1 MTDTLT
7 VRLYNVRFGDA
18 VLITVPDRDPKTEKV
33 TTRRIL
39 IDVGNVKAGEG
50 GDDKVFKPVLES
62 ILHEL
67 GGAPLDLY
75 VMTHQHMDH
84 VQGLPYAGWKVF
96 PAGELAKRLAPQYVW
111 LTASAAPDYYDR
123 HPEAKKQKLE
133 ADRQLQRIALYLQ
146 TRAPALQPLYASYVA
161 NNNPQETE
169 QCVQFLRQLNPKH
182 TTYVYR
188 GMKMKGTHPF
198 TEAKLDVWAPEEDTS
213 DYYGRF
219 EPLFLEDGDG
229 PAGALPPT
237 PPAAPVAPP
246 GVDLGAFLN
255 LLEARRG
262 GMSDNLLNI
271 DQSANNSSVVFSLE
285 WRGWRLLFPG
295 DAETRSWKTM
305 QREGVLK
312 PVHFL
317 KVAHHGSHN
326 GTPDGE
332 LFDAILPAQAP
343 DDRPRTAAI
352 STWVDTYPGIP
363 HAATNQRL
371 ATRCTLKS
379 MLDDKTQEYIEID
392 FEG

>member
-1 MTDTLT
+1 MTDKLT

-18 VLITVPDRDPKTEKV
+18 VLITVPDRDPKTKKV

-62 ILHEL
+62 ILNRL
-67 GGAPLDLY
+67 GGEPLDLY
-75 VMTHQHMDH
+75 VMTHEHMDH
-84 VQGLPYAGWKVF
+84 VQGLPYAAWKVF
-96 PAGELAKRLAPQYVW
+96 PAGQLAKRLAPRHVW
-111 LTASAAPDYYDR
+111 LTASAAPDYYDK
-123 HPEAKKQKLE
+123 HPQAKKQKLE

-146 TRAPALQPLYASYVA
+146 TRAPALQPLYASYIA
-161 NNNPQETE
+161 NNDPQATAP
-169 QCVQFLRQLNPKH
+169 CVEFLRQLNPEH

-188 GMKMKGTHPF
+188 GMEMKGTHSF
-198 TEAKLDVWAPEEDTS
+198 KEAKLDVWAPEEDTS
-213 DYYGRF
+213 EYYGRF

-229 PAGALPPT
+229 PADVASTAGT
-237 PPAAPVAPP
+237 PRAPP

-255 LLEARRG
+255 LLEARRA

-271 DQSANNSSVVFSLE
+271 DQSANNTSIVFSLE

-295 DAETRSWKTM
+295 DAEIRSWKTM
-305 QREGVLK
+305 RREGVLK

-332 LFDAILPAQAP
+332 LFDAILPAHAP
-343 DDRPRTAAI
+343 DDRPPTAAI
-352 STWVDTYPGIP
+352 STWHSTYPGIP
-363 HAATNQRL
+363 HPATNQRL
-371 ATRCTLKS
+371 ATRCALKS
-379 MLDDKTQEYIEID
+379 ILDDEAQEHIEIS